1 MTTPIRTTLIFGIL
15 SAVSVIALAH
25 YASILWGWPVAI
37 KLFVLIN
44 LTFYSSLLCRW
55 SNARIVS
62 IIFPLSLMTGMVLW
76 PINCSGFVLVS
87 LVVLGWIRS
96 GICFKELSIRI
107 VLAEL
112 ITIVGGAGFLVLWQP
127 GSTTV
132 LPVAIWFFFL
142 VQTIYFYIIP
152 CKVEIPGEG
161 RADPFE
167 QASRDME
174 RILKTSTDGQ

>member
-15 SAVSVIALAH
+15 SALSVIPLTH
-25 YASILWGWPVAI
+25 YLSILWGWPVAL
-37 KLFVLIN
+37 KSYVLIN
-44 LTFYSSLLCRW
+44 LMLYSILLCRW

-62 IIFPLSLMTGMVLW
+62 IIVPLSLLTGMVLW
-76 PINCSGFVLVS
+76 PLSCSGFVLVS
-87 LVVLGWIRS
+87 LGVLGWIRS

-112 ITIVGGAGFLVLWQP
+112 ITIVGGAGFLVFWQP
-127 GSTTV
+127 GSTIV

-142 VQTIYFYIIP
+142 VQTIYFFIIP
-152 CKVEIPGEG
+152 CRIETPGEG

-167 QASRDME
+167 QASREME
-174 RILKTSTDGQ
+174 RILKTSIVGQ

>member
-1 MTTPIRTTLIFGIL
+1 MTKPIRTTLIFGIL
-15 SAVSVIALAH
+15 SAVSVIPLPH

-37 KLFVLIN
+37 KTFVLIN
-44 LTFYSSLLCRW
+44 LTLYSSLLCRW

-62 IIFPLSLMTGMVLW
+62 IIFPLSLLTGMVLW
-76 PINCSGFVLVS
+76 PLTCSGFVLAS
-87 LVVLGWIRS
+87 LAVLGWVRS
-96 GICFKELSIRI
+96 GICFKERSIRI

-112 ITIVGGAGFLVLWQP
+112 ITIVGGAGFLVFWQP
-127 GSTTV
+127 GSTNV

-174 RILKTSTDGQ
+174 RILKTSPVGQ

>member
-15 SAVSVIALAH
+15 SALSVIPLTH
-25 YASILWGWPVAI
+25 YPSILWGWPVAL
-37 KLFVLIN
+37 KSYVLIN
-44 LTFYSSLLCRW
+44 LMLYSILLCRW

-62 IIFPLSLMTGMVLW
+62 IIVPLSLLTGMVLW
-76 PINCSGFVLVS
+76 PLSCSGFVLVS
-87 LVVLGWIRS
+87 LGVLGWIRS

-112 ITIVGGAGFLVLWQP
+112 ITIVGGAGFLVFWQP
-127 GSTTV
+127 GSTIV

-142 VQTIYFYIIP
+142 VQTIYFFIIP
-152 CKVEIPGEG
+152 CRIETPGEG

-167 QASRDME
+167 QASREME
-174 RILKTSTDGQ
+174 RILKTSIVGQ